1 MFLHAF
7 MSLKGSKGVLVMIH
21 KKHSL
26 LLVALATVLLL
37 ISACSPIGGGSGGS
51 NLTVLQLLQNSS
63 KAMSQLKS
71 THIDLKANGSGQAIT
86 TNATSTPTSTTG
98 TGTPTTTTT
107 AVNNVTFNLIG
118 SGDEALPNV
127 EAMQFDVSQNGA
139 TTTPTTSHLE
149 QIVQGDKVY
158 IKNTKGQWYVLDKSV
173 LKGYVD
179 NPFSGVKSPDLT
191 ELIGLLEHTQITD
204 NGIQSLN
211 GQNLRH
217 ITIAMDKEAL
227 KQFLSNNQQLI
238 DILGQQNLNAV
249 IDNTKTFSS
258 TVDLWID
265 EATAYVHRTELKFN
279 LGVNTGTLSQSIT
292 PTVTTVIVP
301 ANVTTKFDSIV
312 DLSKFNESVT
322 VTTPT
327 GAIPTNDP
335 TTVFG

>member
-1 MFLHAF
+1 M
-7 MSLKGSKGVLVMIH
+7 VD
-21 KKHSL
+21 KKHFLLPLALVTVFL
-26 LLVALATVLLL
+26 LL
-37 ISACSPIGGGSGGS
+37 SACSPLGGSGGS

-71 THIDLKANGSGQAIT
+71 AHIDLKANGSGQAIT
-86 TNATSTPTSTTG
+86 SNATA
-98 TGTPTTTTT
+98 TPTTTTSTT
-107 AVNNVTFNLIG
+107 ATPTATVNNVTFNLTG
-118 SGDEALPNV
+118 TGDEALPNV

-139 TTTPTTSHLE
+139 TTVPTTSHLE

-158 IKNTKGQWYVLDKSV
+158 IKNTKGQWYVMDKSA

-179 NPFSGVKSPDLT
+179 DPFSGVKSPDLT

-204 NGIQSLN
+204 NGVQSLN

-227 KQFLSNNQQLI
+227 KQFLSNNQQLV

-279 LGVNTGTLSQSIT
+279 LGVDAGKLSQSIT

-301 ANVTTKFDSIV
+301 SNVTTKFDSIV

>member
-1 MFLHAF
+1 
-7 MSLKGSKGVLVMIH
+7 MIH
-21 KKHSL
+21 KKHFL

-37 ISACSPIGGGSGGS
+37 ISACSPIGGGPGGS

-71 THIDLKANGSGQAIT
+71 AHVDLKANGSGQAIT
-86 TNATSTPTSTTG
+86 TNAT
-98 TGTPTTTTT
+98 PTTTTITPT
-107 AVNNVTFNLIG
+107 ATVNQVTFNLIG
-118 SGDEALPNV
+118 SGDEALPSQ

-149 QIVQGDKVY
+149 QIVQGNKVY
-158 IKNTKGQWYVLDKSV
+158 IKNTKGQWYVLDQSV

-179 NPFSGVKSPDLT
+179 NPFSGIKSPDLT
-191 ELIGLLEHTQITD
+191 ELIGLLEHTKITD
-204 NGIQSLN
+204 NGVQSLN
-211 GQNLRH
+211 GQDLRH
-217 ITIAMDKEAL
+217 ITIAMDKVAL

-238 DILGQQNLNAV
+238 DILGQQNLNAI

-279 LGVNTGTLSQSIT
+279 LGVDSGTLSRSIT

-301 ANVTTKFDSIV
+301 SNVTTKFDSIV
-312 DLSKFNESVT
+312 DLSKFNDPVT
-322 VTTPT
+322 VTPPT
-327 GAIPTNDP
+327 NAIPTNDP

>member
-1 MFLHAF
+1 
-7 MSLKGSKGVLVMIH
+7 MIH
-21 KKHSL
+21 KKHFL
-26 LLVALATVLLL
+26 LLVALVTILLL

-86 TNATSTPTSTTG
+86 TNATPTPTTG
-98 TGTPTTTTT
+98 TGTPTPTT

-158 IKNTKGQWYVLDKSV
+158 IKNTKGQWYVLDKSA

-279 LGVNTGTLSQSIT
+279 LGVDTGTLSQSIT

-327 GAIPTNDP
+327 GAIPTSDP
-335 TTVFG
+335 TMVFG

>member
-1 MFLHAF
+1 
-7 MSLKGSKGVLVMIH
+7 MIH
-21 KKHSL
+21 KKHFL
-26 LLVALATVLLL
+26 LLVALAAVLLL

-86 TNATSTPTSTTG
+86 TS
-98 TGTPTTTTT
+98 TPTTTTT

-238 DILGQQNLNAV
+238 DILGQQNLNAA

-279 LGVNTGTLSQSIT
+279 LGVDTGTLSQSIT

>member
-1 MFLHAF
+1 
-7 MSLKGSKGVLVMIH
+7 MIH
-21 KKHSL
+21 KKHFL
-26 LLVALATVLLL
+26 LLIALAIVLLL
-37 ISACSPIGGGSGGS
+37 ISACSPTGGGSSGS
-51 NLTVLQLLQNSS
+51 KLTVLQLLQNSS

-71 THIDLKANGSGQAIT
+71 AHVDLKANGSGQAIT
-86 TNATSTPTSTTG
+86 TNATPTTG
-98 TGTPTTTTT
+98 TTTTITPTAT
-107 AVNNVTFNLIG
+107 VNQVTFNLIG
-118 SGDEALPNV
+118 SGDEALPNQ

-179 NPFSGVKSPDLT
+179 NPFSGIKSPDLT
-191 ELIGLLEHTQITD
+191 ELIGLLEHTKITD
-204 NGIQSLN
+204 NGVQSLN
-211 GQNLRH
+211 GQDLRH
-217 ITIAMDKEAL
+217 ITIAMDKVAL

-279 LGVNTGTLSQSIT
+279 LGVDTGTLSRSIT

-301 ANVTTKFDSIV
+301 SNVTTKFDSIV

>member
-1 MFLHAF
+1 
-7 MSLKGSKGVLVMIH
+7 MIH
-21 KKHSL
+21 KKQFL
-26 LLVALATVLLL
+26 LPIALVTVFLL
-37 ISACSPIGGGSGGS
+37 ISACSPTGGSGGS

-71 THIDLKANGSGQAIT
+71 AHIDLKANGSGQAIT
-86 TNATSTPTSTTG
+86 TNATSTPT
-98 TGTPTTTTT
+98 TTT
-107 AVNNVTFNLIG
+107 ATPTATVNNVTFNLIG
-118 SGDEALPNV
+118 TGDEALPNV
-127 EAMQFDVSQNGA
+127 ESMQFDVSQNGA
-139 TTTPTTSHLE
+139 TTVPTTSHLE

-158 IKNTKGQWYVLDKSV
+158 IKNTKGQWYVMDKSA

-179 NPFSGVKSPDLT
+179 DPFSGVKSPDLT

-204 NGIQSLN
+204 NGVQSLN

-227 KQFLSNNQQLI
+227 KQFLSNNQQLV

-265 EATAYVHRTELKFN
+265 ESTAYVHRTELKFN
-279 LGVNTGTLSQSIT
+279 LGVNTGALSQSIT

-301 ANVTTKFDSIV
+301 SNVTTKFDSIV

>member
-1 MFLHAF
+1 
-7 MSLKGSKGVLVMIH
+7 MIH
-21 KKHSL
+21 KKHSF

-86 TNATSTPTSTTG
+86 TNATSTPTTG
-98 TGTPTTTTT
+98 TATPTTTTT

-127 EAMQFDVSQNGA
+127 EVMQFDVSQNGA

>member
-1 MFLHAF
+1 MFLQAS

-21 KKHSL
+21 KKHFL

-37 ISACSPIGGGSGGS
+37 ISACSPLGGSGGS

-71 THIDLKANGSGQAIT
+71 AHIDLKANGSGQAIT
-86 TNATSTPTSTTG
+86 STS
-98 TGTPTTTTT
+98 TPTTTTATPT
-107 AVNNVTFNLIG
+107 ATVNNVTFNLIG

-127 EAMQFDVSQNGA
+127 EEMQFDVSQNGA

-158 IKNTKGQWYVLDKSV
+158 IKNAKGQWYVLDKSV

-279 LGVNTGTLSQSIT
+279 LGVDAGKLSQSIT

-322 VTTPT
+322 VTTPK

>member
-1 MFLHAF
+1 
-7 MSLKGSKGVLVMIH
+7 MIH
-21 KKHSL
+21 KKHFL
-26 LLVALATVLLL
+26 LLIALAIVLLL
-37 ISACSPIGGGSGGS
+37 ISACSPTGGGSSGS
-51 NLTVLQLLQNSS
+51 KLTVLQLLQNSS

-71 THIDLKANGSGQAIT
+71 AHVDLKANGSGQAIT
-86 TNATSTPTSTTG
+86 TNAT
-98 TGTPTTTTT
+98 PTTTTITPT
-107 AVNNVTFNLIG
+107 ATVNQVTFNLIG
-118 SGDEALPNV
+118 SGDEALPNQ

-179 NPFSGVKSPDLT
+179 NPFSGIKSPDLT
-191 ELIGLLEHTQITD
+191 ELIGLLEHTKITD
-204 NGIQSLN
+204 NGVQSLN
-211 GQNLRH
+211 GQDLRH
-217 ITIAMDKEAL
+217 ITIAMDKVAL

-238 DILGQQNLNAV
+238 DILGQQNLNAI
-249 IDNTKTFSS
+249 IDNTKAFSS

-279 LGVNTGTLSQSIT
+279 LGVDAGTLSRSIT

-301 ANVTTKFDSIV
+301 SNVTTKFDSIV

>member
-1 MFLHAF
+1 MF
-7 MSLKGSKGVLVMIH
+7 LKGSKGVLVMIH
-21 KKHSL
+21 KKHFL
-26 LLVALATVLLL
+26 LLVALVTTLLL
-37 ISACSPIGGGSGGS
+37 ISACSPTGGGSGGS

-71 THIDLKANGSGQAIT
+71 THIDLKANGSGQAIN
-86 TNATSTPTSTTG
+86 TNATSTPTTG
-98 TGTPTTTTT
+98 TSTPTTTTT

-127 EAMQFDVSQNGA
+127 EVMQFDVSQNGA

-158 IKNTKGQWYVLDKSV
+158 IKNTKGQWYVLDKSA

-238 DILGQQNLNAV
+238 DILGQQNLNAA

-279 LGVNTGTLSQSIT
+279 LGVNAGTLSKSIT

>member
-1 MFLHAF
+1 MFLHASL
-7 MSLKGSKGVLVMIH
+7 SLKGSKGVLVMIH
-21 KKHSL
+21 KKQFL
-26 LLVALATVLLL
+26 LLVALATILLL
-37 ISACSPIGGGSGGS
+37 ISACSPLGGGSGGS

-71 THIDLKANGSGQAIT
+71 THIDLKANGSGQAIN
-86 TNATSTPTSTTG
+86 TNATSTPTTG
-98 TGTPTTTTT
+98 TSTPTTTTT

-127 EAMQFDVSQNGA
+127 EVMQFDVSQNGA

-279 LGVNTGTLSQSIT
+279 LGVDAGTLSRSIT

>member
-1 MFLHAF
+1 ML
-7 MSLKGSKGVLVMIH
+7 LNGSKGVLVMIH
-21 KKHSL
+21 KKHFL

-37 ISACSPIGGGSGGS
+37 ISACSPIGGGPGGS

-86 TNATSTPTSTTG
+86 TNATPTPTNG
-98 TGTPTTTTT
+98 TGTPTPT
-107 AVNNVTFNLIG
+107 VNQVTFNLIG
-118 SGDEALPNV
+118 SGDEALPNE

-158 IKNTKGQWYVLDKSV
+158 IKNTRGQWYVLDKSV

-279 LGVNTGTLSQSIT
+279 LGVDAGTLSRSIT

>member
-1 MFLHAF
+1 MFLHASL
-7 MSLKGSKGVLVMIH
+7 SLKGSKGVLVMIH
-21 KKHSL
+21 MKHFL
-26 LLVALATVLLL
+26 LLVALVTVLLL

-86 TNATSTPTSTTG
+86 TNATPTPTTG
-98 TGTPTTTTT
+98 TGTSTPTT

-127 EAMQFDVSQNGA
+127 EVMQFDVSQNGA

-191 ELIGLLEHTQITD
+191 ELIGLLVHTQITD

-265 EATAYVHRTELKFN
+265 EATDYVHRTELKFN
-279 LGVNTGTLSQSIT
+279 LGVDTGTLSRSIT

>member
-1 MFLHAF
+1 M
-7 MSLKGSKGVLVMIH
+7 VD
-21 KKHSL
+21 KKHFLLPLALVTVFL
-26 LLVALATVLLL
+26 LL
-37 ISACSPIGGGSGGS
+37 SACSPLGGSGGS

-71 THIDLKANGSGQAIT
+71 AHIDLKANGSGQAIT
-86 TNATSTPTSTTG
+86 SNATATPTATTSTTA
-98 TGTPTTTTT
+98 TPTAT
-107 AVNNVTFNLIG
+107 VNNVTFNLIG
-118 SGDEALPNV
+118 TGDEALPNV

-139 TTTPTTSHLE
+139 TTVPTTSHLE

-158 IKNTKGQWYVLDKSV
+158 IKNTKGQWYVMDKST

-179 NPFSGVKSPDLT
+179 DPFSGVKSPDLT

-204 NGIQSLN
+204 NGVQSLN

-227 KQFLSNNQQLI
+227 KQFLSNNQQLV

-279 LGVNTGTLSQSIT
+279 LGVDAGKLSQSIT

-301 ANVTTKFDSIV
+301 SNVTTKFDSIV

>member
-1 MFLHAF
+1 
-7 MSLKGSKGVLVMIH
+7 MIH

-26 LLVALATVLLL
+26 LLVALVTVLLL

-71 THIDLKANGSGQAIT
+71 THIDLKANGSGQAIN

-204 NGIQSLN
+204 NGIQSLD

-249 IDNTKTFSS
+249 IDNTKAFSS

-279 LGVNTGTLSQSIT
+279 LGVDTGTLSRSIT

-301 ANVTTKFDSIV
+301 SNVTTKFDSIV

>member
-7 MSLKGSKGVLVMIH
+7 MFLKGSKGVLVMIS

-26 LLVALATVLLL
+26 LLVALVTTFLL
-37 ISACSPIGGGSGGS
+37 ISACSPLGGGSGGS

-71 THIDLKANGSGQAIT
+71 THIDLKANGSGQAIN
-86 TNATSTPTSTTG
+86 TNATSTPTA
-98 TGTPTTTTT
+98 TTT

-127 EAMQFDVSQNGA
+127 EVMQFDVSQNGA

-158 IKNTKGQWYVLDKSV
+158 IKNTRGQWYVLDKSV

-238 DILGQQNLNAV
+238 DIL
-249 IDNTKTFSS
+249 
-258 TVDLWID
+258 
-265 EATAYVHRTELKFN
+265 
-279 LGVNTGTLSQSIT
+279 
-292 PTVTTVIVP
+292 
-301 ANVTTKFDSIV
+301 
-312 DLSKFNESVT
+312 
-322 VTTPT
+322 
-327 GAIPTNDP
+327 
-335 TTVFG
+335 